1 MYPLLT
7 NEFCKLQIGPEE
19 HSQFKEVKN
28 QSFWNVKT
36 VSSGE
41 LFCFHM
47 TDSLCIV
54 TNRTLISWTLFLLLI
69 TGPDSTP
76 LVVGIFSYGTYVVQ
90 KAIFDTLFFCAMLC
104 TNYYST
110 KHIWRHLKWC
120 TLSGKELGNAFIY
133 SGLKEMSE
141 NSR

>member
-19 HSQFKEVKN
+19 QSQFKEVKN

-54 TNRTLISWTLFLLLI
+54 TNRTLISWTIFLLLI

-76 LVVGIFSYGTYVVQ
+76 LVVGILAVLLRLFKRLYLIPSFSMPCCVQ
-90 KAIFDTLFFCAMLC
+90 ITIQQSIFGVIWSGVRYQAKSRETQLFILD
-104 TNYYST
+104 
-110 KHIWRHLKWC
+110 
-120 TLSGKELGNAFIY
+120 
-133 SGLKEMSE
+133 
-141 NSR
+141 